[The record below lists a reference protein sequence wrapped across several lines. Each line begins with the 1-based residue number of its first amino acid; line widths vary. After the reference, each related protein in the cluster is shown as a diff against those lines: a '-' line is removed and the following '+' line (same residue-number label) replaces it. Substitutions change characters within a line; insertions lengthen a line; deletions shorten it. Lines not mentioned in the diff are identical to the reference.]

1 MTNSNYFSFCNTKSK
16 VSSILNWLCFFN
28 VLAFHFAF
36 LSSYSLASSL
46 TFLGVMD
53 VIIFFTFAVYCPVS
67 LLCDGIA
74 LFYIISTCKK
84 EDLNAAILYIIL
96 FSILVFKNLYFV
108 VTLCMRLDESVEN
121 EEISE
126 TTVHC
131 TRERDSPLLS
141 RLPKAYTVVEST
153 NSVGSDYER
162 SNYQRSSNQR
172 SSYQHSDYQRS
183 NYQGP
188 IYEGTIYQEPNQED
202 LALSSLEDGTIPV
215 AQSIPTPTP
224 VPTCSGYF
232 LVDC

>member
-1 MTNSNYFSFCNTKSK
+1 MTNSNYFSFYNTKSK
-16 VSSILNWLCFFN
+16 VSSILNWVCFFY

-53 VIIFFTFAVYCPVS
+53 VTIFFTFAVYCPVS

-74 LFYIISTCKK
+74 LYYIISTCKK
-84 EDLNAAILYIIL
+84 EDLNAVIFYIIL

-108 VTLCMRLDESVEN
+108 VTFCMRVDESVED

-126 TTVHC
+126 ITVHC

-153 NSVGSDYER
+153 NCVG
-162 SNYQRSSNQR
+162 
-172 SSYQHSDYQRS
+172 SDYQRS
-183 NYQGP
+183 NYQQSDYQQSDYQGP

-202 LALSSLEDGTIPV
+202 FALSSLEDGTIPV
-215 AQSIPTPTP
+215 ARSVPTPTP

-232 LVDC
+232 VADS